1 MATPARGAAEG
12 QLGSLGFLGL
22 SQQGALNCP
31 HRRWDLRGLCS
42 QGKGGREL
50 GQGQARKLLPG
61 HVAVPPGFAG
71 GRQSPVITGASLA
84 LQRLHCF
91 LTRLPCRVSPEGYRQ
106 DSPGAGRP
114 LEAPC
119 EGCRL
124 REGPN
129 QLSCRLHW
137 EHGWRSYHS
146 DLGCRTATVV
156 PAQDTREWAPAALHS
171 GVSTA
176 LLLPHSQYTQGLWG
190 TPASSQLGALASSP
204 HFFPR
209 AFEEQEAPSEEAA
222 GMQTMV
228 SSGGKA
234 IAQPSLGSGSE

>member
-91 LTRLPCRVSPEGYRQ
+91 LTRLPCRVYPEGYRQ

-156 PAQDTREWAPAALHS
+156 PRPGHP
-171 GVSTA
+171 GVGTGCSPLWSLFTA

-228 SSGGKA
+228 SSGGKSDS
-234 IAQPSLGSGSE
+234 PTFPGVRE

>member
-1 MATPARGAAEG
+1 MGP
-12 QLGSLGFLGL
+12 QGSLFSGKRRK
-22 SQQGALNCP
+22 GAGTGTSTKAAPRAC
-31 HRRWDLRGLCS
+31 RGS
-42 QGKGGREL
+42 
-50 GQGQARKLLPG
+50 
-61 HVAVPPGFAG
+61 PGFAG

-91 LTRLPCRVSPEGYRQ
+91 LTRLLCRVYPEGYRQ

-146 DLGCRTATVV
+146 DLGCRTAMVV

-171 GVSTA
+171 GVS
-176 LLLPHSQYTQGLWG
+176 SQRFCYHIPSIHRDCGEHQP
-190 TPASSQLGALASSP
+190 PASWG
-204 HFFPR
+204 H
-209 AFEEQEAPSEEAA
+209 
-222 GMQTMV
+222 
-228 SSGGKA
+228 
-234 IAQPSLGSGSE
+234 

>member
-146 DLGCRTATVV
+146 DLGCRTAMVV

-171 GVSTA
+171 GVS
-176 LLLPHSQYTQGLWG
+176 SQRFCYHIPSIHRDCGEHQP
-190 TPASSQLGALASSP
+190 PASWG
-204 HFFPR
+204 H
-209 AFEEQEAPSEEAA
+209 
-222 GMQTMV
+222 
-228 SSGGKA
+228 
-234 IAQPSLGSGSE
+234 

>member
-71 GRQSPVITGASLA
+71 GQQSPVITGASLA

-146 DLGCRTATVV
+146 DLGCRTAMVV

-171 GVSTA
+171 GVS
-176 LLLPHSQYTQGLWG
+176 SQRFCYHIPSIHRDCGEPQP
-190 TPASSQLGALASSP
+190 PASWG
-204 HFFPR
+204 H
-209 AFEEQEAPSEEAA
+209 
-222 GMQTMV
+222 
-228 SSGGKA
+228 
-234 IAQPSLGSGSE
+234 